1 MSKQIIEN
9 GMTSSKDTEGNSWL
23 VLFILAVIYILSP
36 IDFIPDFIPIIGLLD
51 DIGIGGGLLGASFKQ
66 LLNVANEKN

>member
-23 VLFILAVIYILSP
+23 VLFILAVVYILSP

-51 DIGIGGGLLGASFKQ
+51 DIGIGGGLLGASFQK
-66 LLNVANEKN
+66 LLNVVNEKN

>member
-51 DIGIGGGLLGASFKQ
+51 DIGVGGGLLGASFQQ